1 MELQLTIILFIGNS
15 FVGTEN
21 RNRLTKVAINY
32 YLSYDKL
39 KIWNKQK
46 MILQL

>member
-21 RNRLTKVAINY
+21 RNRLTKVAINFTAY
-32 YLSYDKL
+32 NKL